1 MNIKNNDLSLLMLIE
16 AAMYSGKIEEV
27 QKHQPA
33 LSGLIDRLQAERETH
48 NRRTAQAVAER
59 RKVDKNYARSRK

>member
-1 MNIKNNDLSLLMLIE
+1 
-16 AAMYSGKIEEV
+16 MYSGKIEEV

-33 LSGLIDRLQAERETH
+33 LSGLIDRLQAERETQ